1 MHTKFCSESLMGT
14 DQFGRPRRR
23 LEDNNEKGF
32 VSEIGCGDVE
42 WLWIESSDRLL
53 WRVMK
58 LGVSQKVEISYVAEQ
73 LLSPQKCFSFKE
85 LYQQK

>member
-1 MHTKFCSESLMGT
+1 
-14 DQFGRPRRR
+14 
-23 LEDNNEKGF
+23 
-32 VSEIGCGDVE
+32 VE

-58 LGVSQKVEISYVAEQ
+58 LGVSQKVELSYVAEQ